1 MKTAQTGIGSD
12 QRGQTVLTQTKRS
25 PALGRPGFSLLN
37 SHVDSELTRS
47 GVTRVA
53 EGHFQP
59 LASKRRER
67 RIGSEQD
74 SLILTRREFP
84 LASAR
89 QAAKALGNG
98 NRGGHHDS
106 QCRETQNPP
115 TRRGKVKL
123 VTHHPTP
130 LLELTPLLG
139 ALVRETLGWGGGSA
153 PVVSLL
159 ATVAGEPQAWPGRWR
174 NEEPRCCTRVSPRS
188 QT

>member
-74 SLILTRREFP
+74 SLILTRRSSPWRQLARP
-84 LASAR
+84 LKLWATAT
-89 QAAKALGNG
+89 AVAITTANA
-98 NRGGHHDS
+98 
-106 QCRETQNPP
+106 
-115 TRRGKVKL
+115 VKPRIHQL
-123 VTHHPTP
+123 DAGRSN
-130 LLELTPLLG
+130 LLRILELTPYSVLLSG
-139 ALVRETLGWGGGSA
+139 KRWGGAVVPPLSFHSSRQL
-153 PVVSLL
+153 PVSHR
-159 ATVAGEPQAWPGRWR
+159 PGRGVGVMK
-174 NEEPRCCTRVSPRS
+174 EPRWCTRVSLGS